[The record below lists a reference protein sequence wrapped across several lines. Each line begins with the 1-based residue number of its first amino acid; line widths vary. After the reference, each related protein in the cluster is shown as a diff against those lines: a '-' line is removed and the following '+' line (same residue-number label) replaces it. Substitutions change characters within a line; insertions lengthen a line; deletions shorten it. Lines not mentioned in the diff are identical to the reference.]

1 MRILT
6 RALLVFVALCLTA
19 GAVRAQSL
27 DIPLNFALENTTDR
41 NGAVLIINVG
51 IGGAAPQP
59 YLFDTGS
66 SFFVANAT
74 QGAFGSVPT
83 SMSGEPT
90 GLKTG
95 YADGVEYTYN
105 LVGVP
110 SLTFYP
116 SSTSTNGGVTL
127 NAVSPSGS
135 ASQFLIG
142 AVTNSTGSFPEGA
155 LPGVFN
161 GDNGIFGASNFLSSL
176 VGPGY
181 TATRGPGS
189 PLGQAI
195 IPGTTSGYVVAANG
209 QPLSAINGGNV
220 GPYQQYVSSPN
231 GPQVGQS
238 VTSCSPCVMLG
249 LTPALIA
256 QFMPANLITT
266 HHDPADGTFA
276 NSGAPATI
284 ESAYFLN
291 ITSSSPGQPTVT
303 VSSRSLLDTGTSF
316 YFLST
321 GIPTANY
328 ANGGQLTISGPAN
341 GATTTTVTLINNSDP
356 AACCNPYY
364 ALSSSDIGDGSEST
378 IGLPFFLNNSVLFNL
393 AGQAVGYTSN
403 FVTDV
408 DIATTSASPLVIDSN
423 SVPLGLAG
431 IISGNGAL
439 QVVNGGSA
447 TLSGTNTYTGP
458 TTVNNGGFLA
468 LVGPGSISAS
478 SGVSVSSGG
487 IFDISGVGGGS
498 PTAAYITSL
507 SSTDSAGFVLLG
519 ANQLVLTNASGTFA
533 GTIGDGGLYGGT
545 GGSLLLAGGTE
556 TLTGA
561 NVYTGGTIVVA
572 GTLQMSGAGTLGATT
587 GTTTLL
593 GGVLDLGHT
602 TQTQAA
608 LYLAGGTLQN
618 GSLDAPITSTGGVI
632 NDIGGTASLTTTS
645 GFTFILGANTYTGGT
660 SVNGGVLDVIG
671 SITDPTV
678 NAGGLLMGSGTVGTT
693 QVNAGGIFAPGNGT
707 AGSSMNVSG
716 NLAFQ
721 SGALYLLLLNQ
732 TSSLASVTGSA
743 TLGGAIIDAVY
754 GSYVSKRYAVL
765 TAGSVSGTF
774 GSLVNANLPANFTSS
789 LSYDAH
795 DAYLNL
801 TLGFGSGASLNPN
814 QQKIANA
821 LTNFFNANGGIP
833 AVYGTLT
840 PTGLTQASGEAATG
854 SQQTTFNAMNQ
865 FMGVMTDPFVAGRGD
880 GSSAGGGAT
889 GYADEANAYAAKRNP
904 NDALAAIYTKARP
917 VAPYDPRWST
927 WVAGF
932 GGSQNT
938 DGNVV
943 TGSNSTTSTVAGTAV
958 GADYRFSPFTIA
970 GFALAGGGTS
980 FSVNGS
986 GSGHS
991 DLFQVGA
998 FVRHDVGPAYVL
1010 ASLAYGWQDIT
1021 TNRTV
1026 TIAGSDQLRAEFN
1039 ANAFSGRLEGGY
1051 RFVTPYFGGVGI
1063 TPYAAGQFT
1072 TFDLPSY
1079 AEAALSGSGAFA
1091 LSYNSQSVTD
1101 ARSELGIRTDK
1112 SYAVQGGI
1120 FTLRGRFAWAHDYD
1134 PDRSVAATFQA
1145 LPGAS
1150 FVVNG
1155 ATQAAD
1161 SALTTASA
1169 EMKWTN
1175 NWSVAAT
1182 FEGEFSDVTRS
1193 YAGKGVVRYTW

>member
-6 RALLVFVALCLTA
+6 PALLVFVALCLTA
-19 GAVRAQSL
+19 CAVRAQSL

-66 SFFVANAT
+66 SFFVANAM

-181 TATRGPGS
+181 TATKGPGS

-284 ESAYFLN
+284 ENAYFLN
-291 ITSSSPGQPTVT
+291 ITSSAPGQPTVT

-328 ANGGQLTISGPAN
+328 ANGGQLTISGPAS

-364 ALSSSDIGDGSEST
+364 ALSSSDVNGGSEST

-408 DIATTSASPLVIDSN
+408 NIATTSASPLVIDSN

-458 TTVNNGGFLA
+458 TTVSNGGFLA
-468 LVGPGSISAS
+468 LVGPGSISTS

-498 PTAAYITSL
+498 PAAATITSL

-561 NVYTGGTIVVA
+561 NVYTGGTIVLA

-587 GTTTLL
+587 GTTMLL

-618 GSLDAPITSTGGVI
+618 GSLDAPITSMGGVI

-671 SITDPTV
+671 SLTDPTV
-678 NAGGLLMGSGTVGTT
+678 NSGGLLMGSGTVGST
-693 QVNAGGIFAPGNGT
+693 QVNAAGIFAPGNGT

-721 SGALYLLLLNQ
+721 SGALYLVLLNQ
-732 TSSLASVTGSA
+732 TSSYASVTGSA
-743 TLGGAIIDAVY
+743 TLGGGIIDAVY
-754 GSYVSKRYAVL
+754 GSYVSRQYTVL

-774 GSLVNANLPANFTSS
+774 GSLVNTNLPANFTSS
-789 LSYDAH
+789 MSYDAN
-795 DAYLNL
+795 DVYLNL
-801 TLGFGSGASLNPN
+801 TLGFGLSAGLNPN
-814 QQKIANA
+814 QQKVANA

-840 PTGLTQASGEAATG
+840 PAGLTQASGEAATG
-854 SQQTTFNAMNQ
+854 SQQTTFNAMTQ

-880 GSSAGGGAT
+880 PVSAGGGAT

-904 NDALAAIYTKARP
+904 NDALAAIYTKAPP
-917 VAPYDPRWST
+917 VAPFEQRWST

-938 DGNVV
+938 DGNAVQ
-943 TGSNSTTSTVAGTAV
+943 GSNSTTSTVAGTAV

-998 FVRHDVGPAYVL
+998 FVRHDVGPAYIS
-1010 ASLAYGWQDIT
+1010 AALAYGWQDIT

-1051 RFVTPYFGGVGI
+1051 RFVTPHFGGLGI

-1079 AEAALSGSGAFA
+1079 AEAVLSGSSAFA

-1112 SYAVQGGI
+1112 SYAVQGGV

-1134 PDRSVAATFQA
+1134 PNRSGASTFQA

-1155 ATQAAD
+1155 AAQSAD

-1193 YAGKGVVRYTW
+1193 YAGKGVVRYAW